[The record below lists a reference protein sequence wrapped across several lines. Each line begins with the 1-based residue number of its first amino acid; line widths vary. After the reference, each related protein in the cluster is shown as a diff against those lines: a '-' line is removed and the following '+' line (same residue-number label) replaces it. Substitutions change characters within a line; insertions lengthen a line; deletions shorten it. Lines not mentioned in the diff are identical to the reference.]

1 MQECDQLSLSSH
13 PRLVVY
19 QGYSS
24 SPAAVKRRFEIAD
37 IEANVMYR
45 RAATRHEFP
54 NGRIAVYSLEQL
66 DDRTARIEAADS
78 GSVHRRQLSRVH
90 AKDVPVEGKHISD
103 RADRNANVGNT
114 DALGS

>member
-1 MQECDQLSLSSH
+1 MQECDQLSLCAH

-24 SPAAVKRRFEIAD
+24 SPAAVERRFEIAD

-54 NGRIAVYSLEQL
+54 NRGIVVYSLEQL
-66 DDRTARIEAADS
+66 D
-78 GSVHRRQLSRVH
+78 
-90 AKDVPVEGKHISD
+90 
-103 RADRNANVGNT
+103 
-114 DALGS
+114 